1 MKSGIGKGLRTVED
15 NSERKAL
22 FGFKETQ
29 PAANASKLLEATETK
44 QTMSATL
51 DPITLYMN
59 KWGQGAPS
67 TSLSLLPDFPP
78 IT

>member
-1 MKSGIGKGLRTVED
+1 MELGKGLRTVED

-29 PAANASKLLEATETK
+29 QSAANASKLLEATETK

-67 TSLSLLPDFPP
+67 ASLSAA
-78 IT
+78 

>member
-1 MKSGIGKGLRTVED
+1 MELGKGLRTVED

-29 PAANASKLLEATETK
+29 QPAARCKLLEAAETK

-67 TSLSLLPDFPP
+67 ASLSAA
-78 IT
+78 